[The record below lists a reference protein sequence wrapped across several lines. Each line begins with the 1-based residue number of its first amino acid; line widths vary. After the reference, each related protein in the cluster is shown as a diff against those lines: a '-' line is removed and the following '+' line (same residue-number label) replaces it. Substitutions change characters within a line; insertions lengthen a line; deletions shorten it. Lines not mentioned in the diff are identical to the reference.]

1 MSFYFVIETKSLKI
15 QVPCIF
21 TQCLITLF
29 VWGNFGVGKF
39 GIYSKRIE
47 CVHLLRKFYMCK
59 FQIR

>member
-39 GIYSKRIE
+39 GI
-47 CVHLLRKFYMCK
+47 
-59 FQIR
+59 